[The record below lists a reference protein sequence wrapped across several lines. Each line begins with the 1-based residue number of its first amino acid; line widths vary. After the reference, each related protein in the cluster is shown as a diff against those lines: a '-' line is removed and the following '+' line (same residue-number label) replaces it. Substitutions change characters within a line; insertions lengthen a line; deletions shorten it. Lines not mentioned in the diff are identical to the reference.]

1 MGITARDVQAIINKE
16 LRPGESM
23 LEQAM
28 WSSLEKRIGSTIS
41 LQQARSALGDAEQF
55 GWIECVGDRIRR
67 PLT

>member
-1 MGITARDVQAIINKE
+1 MGITARDVQGIISKQ

-28 WSSLEKRIGSTIS
+28 WRSLEERIGSTIS
-41 LQQARSALGDAEQF
+41 LEQARSALGDAEQF
-55 GWIECVGDRIRR
+55 GWIERVGDRIRR